1 MAEHKEDTKDVNDPS
16 ADATGDSSGATED
29 PTVTKDSEEISTN
42 GGVKVGD
49 DSLDKDSECKNGST
63 EPQIELTADEMKE
76 KLKKFDDIFEKM
88 KGCVFRTDISAT
100 EKVNQV
106 KMLLIPPPEI
116 EKPKHE
122 ENPGSLKRPADD
134 GNDAP
139 KPKVI
144 KTGEDGGEGGEI
156 GSDDEDRD
164 IDSCV
169 VCGLYLQ
176 VFKEDKSK
184 ELHHYLSHGFN
195 ILKEFDILKPDDSL
209 FLCCALC
216 GSVYPRKCH
225 VNYRKHLVSDHAD
238 RIVEIFREI

>member
-1 MAEHKEDTKDVNDPS
+1 MGDQGENTKDDTDTLGRVGSEESSVTKNEKEDDFNENCKE
-16 ADATGDSSGATED
+16 TEAQD
-29 PTVTKDSEEISTN
+29 QNS
-42 GGVKVGD
+42 
-49 DSLDKDSECKNGST
+49 KNGSS
-63 EPQIELTADEMKE
+63 EPEIEMSPEEMKQ
-76 KLKKFDDIFEKM
+76 KIKKYDDIFDKM
-88 KGCVFRTDISAT
+88 KACVFRTDISAM

-106 KMLLIPPPEI
+106 KLMLVPPAPVE
-116 EKPKHE
+116 EKAKHQ
-122 ENPGSLKRPADD
+122 ENTGNLKRPADNGD
-134 GNDAP
+134 EAP
-139 KPKVI
+139 KPKVV
-144 KTGEDGGEGGEI
+144 KTGEDDGKGDEI

-176 VFKEDKSK
+176 VFKEDKAK

-216 GSVYPRKCH
+216 SSVYPRKCH
-225 VNYRKHLVSDHAD
+225 VNFRKHLVSDHTE

>member
-1 MAEHKEDTKDVNDPS
+1 M
-16 ADATGDSSGATED
+16 G
-29 PTVTKDSEEISTN
+29 
-42 GGVKVGD
+42 
-49 DSLDKDSECKNGST
+49 
-63 EPQIELTADEMKE
+63 
-76 KLKKFDDIFEKM
+76 EKM

-100 EKVNQV
+100 DKVNQV
-106 KMLLIPPPEI
+106 KILLVPPPVI

-122 ENPGSLKRPADD
+122 ENPGSLKRPADG

-144 KTGEDGGEGGEI
+144 KTGEDGGEGERLVRMMKTEI
-156 GSDDEDRD
+156 LTP
-164 IDSCV
+164 V

-195 ILKEFDILKPDDSL
+195 ILKKFDILKPDDSL

-238 RIVEIFREI
+238 RIVEI